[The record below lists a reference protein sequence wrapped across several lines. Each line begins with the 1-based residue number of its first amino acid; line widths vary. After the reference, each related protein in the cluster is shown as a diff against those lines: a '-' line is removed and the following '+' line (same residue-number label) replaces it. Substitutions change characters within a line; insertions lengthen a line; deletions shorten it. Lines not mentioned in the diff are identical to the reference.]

1 MVEQGTHKPL
11 VAGSIPAPGTK
22 FLSEVERNLSAEASA
37 KVTKTSVAGA
47 SFLLPSATFVSFVCF
62 VGNSSSYDL
71 VILAAGM
78 GSRFGGLKQV
88 QPVGPHGELII
99 EYSIFD
105 ALRAGFDRLVLVIR
119 KDIEADFRATIGRR
133 LESRIAVEYVFQ
145 ELTDVPA
152 AHRAHAGART
162 KPWGTGHAVLAAREV
177 VKRPFAV
184 INADDF
190 YGAAGYRAL
199 ATHFAGSS
207 DYALVGY
214 PLRQTLSEHGS
225 VSRGV
230 CAVDA
235 AGRLKNITEL
245 TKIEQTA
252 AGVRYLDSAGV
263 AQPLTGDETVSVN
276 FWGFTPAVLPQL
288 QSLFEDFLVARSAD
302 PKAEFYLPTAISDLN
317 ERGAANVALL
327 RSESA
332 WFGITYREDLPGAM
346 QAVRDLVAAGRY
358 PAPLWG

>member
-1 MVEQGTHKPL
+1 MVKQ
-11 VAGSIPAPGTK
+11 
-22 FLSEVERNLSAEASA
+22 
-37 KVTKTSVAGA
+37 
-47 SFLLPSATFVSFVCF
+47 
-62 VGNSSSYDL
+62 SYDL

-133 LESRIAVEYVFQ
+133 LESRMAVEYVYQ

-152 AHRAHAGART
+152 AHQTHAAART
-162 KPWGTGHAVLAAREV
+162 KPWGTGHAVLAARHV
-177 VKRPFAV
+177 VQRPFAV

-190 YGAAGYRAL
+190 YGASGYRAL
-199 ATHFAGSS
+199 AAHFAAST

-214 PLRQTLSEHGS
+214 PLRQTLSEHGT

-252 AGVRYLDSAGV
+252 AGGVRYLDGAGV

-288 QSLFEDFLVARSAD
+288 QALFADFLAARGGD

-317 ERGAANVALL
+317 ECGAANVALL

-332 WFGITYREDLPGAM
+332 WFGITYREDLPSAM
-346 QAVRDLVAAGRY
+346 GAVRELVAAGHY